1 MAAVRPLPQQ
11 SIVECI
17 PPASEI
23 ADLRILNKDLN
34 FIQAMTKRAD
44 DLSAQA
50 QSATDYAELVK
61 ITDSFAKLA
70 ERAEVK
76 TKTLKELSN
85 ESNPLTEVNS
95 SAELLEK
102 VQILSQSLE
111 NKTQEL
117 SGLYE
122 SNESSLLDSYG
133 SSITELNNQVNSASS
148 PDDVI
153 ALFPQI
159 ESLFKDIEENTRYV
173 SNNSESASLT
183 ENIQNLAS
191 SYADKAEQYSDAFMS
206 EVGSQISLL
215 NDGINSLRAN
225 IDYLNSNSSVQS
237 HLERLSEI
245 REQVNASASIYKNYP
260 GARDMVYNLDTVSIS
275 THARVEQMA
284 DSYEIVSEELMPLVN
299 NPEALVRAVKE
310 AAIRTDV
317 TTVENVLIPLTNK
330 ANELSAKVIELAGR
344 YDAGNYGDI
353 KVRAVSNFDKTVER
367 LDRQYISI
375 RSTDPEALA
384 ANIQDL
390 SKNIEST
397 MADVRSVDPASQSE
411 YFVSLNSRV
420 VDSVNTS
427 DFSIFVNNVISIP
440 GDVMMSSRNCVD
452 AAFKDFTREFGNNIE
467 SFFDPLLTF
476 LIVIEKL
483 LLSTPWPIFLAVAG
497 ALAWLG
503 SRSIKVSIGVMAAF
517 FVIGFL
523 DMWEPMVSTV
533 TMISAATL
541 LCLALGIPLGIW
553 MSRSDRAQSWITPV
567 LDIMQTIQ
575 SFVYLIPVVMML
587 GIGKVPGLI
596 AVCIYAM
603 PPIVRLTN
611 LGIRL
616 VDKEAMEAAD
626 AFGATYRQRLF
637 MVQMPLALPNIF
649 AGINQTIMMALAMV
663 VIASMIGVAG
673 LGLPVLQAVQNQFLS
688 MGMLNGLAIVAL
700 AVIFDRVSQAFG
712 TRIQK
717 HRSGDVL

>member
-117 SGLYE
+117 SGLYK

-206 EVGSQISLL
+206 EIGSQISLL

-317 TTVENVLIPLTNK
+317 STVENVLIPLTNK

-567 LDIMQTIQ
+567 LDIMQTIP

>member
-148 PDDVI
+148 PADVI

-245 REQVNASASIYKNYP
+245 REQVNASASIFKNYP

-567 LDIMQTIQ
+567 LDIMQTIP